1 MQYLIVGLG
10 NIGAEYQ
17 HTRHNIG
24 FDVLDNLAKDN
35 DVRYSDQRYGAI
47 GDMRLKGH
55 SLTLL
60 KPSTYM
66 NLSGNA
72 LRYWM
77 QIKKVPLENVL
88 VIVDDVALPFGSLRL
103 RADGSD
109 AGHNGLK
116 HIQETLCTAK
126 YARLRFGAG
135 NEYPKGRQI
144 EYVLGGWSPE
154 QLETLPERI
163 DSACKIIQSFCLSG
177 IQRTMNDF
185 NKR

>member
-24 FDVLDNLAKDN
+24 FDVLDDLAQDAG
-35 DVRYSDQRYGAI
+35 VRFSDQRYGAI
-47 GDMRLKGH
+47 GEMKLKGQV
-55 SLTLL
+55 LTLL

-66 NLSGNA
+66 NLSGHA
-72 LRYWM
+72 VRYWM
-77 QIKKVPLENVL
+77 QMKKVPLENVL
-88 VIVDDVALPFGSLRL
+88 IIVDDVALPFGSLRL
-103 RADGSD
+103 RPEGSN

-116 HIQETLCTAK
+116 HIQETLGTTN
-126 YARLRFGAG
+126 YARLRFGIG
-135 NEYPKGRQI
+135 NDYPKGHQI
-144 EYVLGGWSPE
+144 GYVLGGWSPE

-163 DSACKIIQSFCLSG
+163 DLAGKIIQSFCLSG

>member
-24 FDVLDNLAKDN
+24 FDVLDNLAMDN
-35 DVRYSDQRYGAI
+35 DVRFSDQRYGAI

-116 HIQETLCTAK
+116 HIQETLGTTK

-135 NEYPKGRQI
+135 NDYPKGRQV

>member
-1 MQYLIVGLG
+1 MNYLIVGLG
-10 NIGAEYQ
+10 NIGDEYQ

-24 FDVLDNLAKDN
+24 FDVIDDLAQDAG
-35 DVRYSDQRYGAI
+35 VHFSDKRYGAV
-47 GDMRLKGH
+47 GEMKLKGH
-55 SLTLL
+55 LLILL

-72 LRYWM
+72 VRYWM
-77 QIKKVPLENVL
+77 QLKNIPLENIL
-88 VIVDDVALPFGSLRL
+88 IVADDLALPFGSLRL
-103 RADGSD
+103 RPDGSD

-116 HIQETLCTAK
+116 HIQETIGTDK
-126 YARLRFGAG
+126 YIRLRFGIG
-135 NEYPKGRQI
+135 NDYPRGHQI
-144 EYVLGGWSPE
+144 EYVLSGWSPE

-163 DSACKIIQSFCLSG
+163 ELSGKIIQSFCLSG